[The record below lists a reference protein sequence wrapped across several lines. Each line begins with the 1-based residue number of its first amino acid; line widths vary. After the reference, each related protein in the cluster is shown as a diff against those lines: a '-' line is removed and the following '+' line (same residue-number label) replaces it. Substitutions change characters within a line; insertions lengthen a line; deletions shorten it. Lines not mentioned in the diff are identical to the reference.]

1 MSDTAPPPASPRREP
16 QVDVVRPLA
25 AVTRLPGAQA
35 KPEAAPKPVESP
47 ALPEPT
53 APAAD
58 PVAAPTEAP
67 PGGRATPEPQAPEPT
82 RAASRLRRLI
92 TVGGTLLVLFVLWE
106 VLTYFVA
113 YTDDAYV
120 RSDLVAVAPEITGR
134 IIAVHVVDNQE
145 VKVGDKLV
153 TIDPTPFQLEVNQR
167 QAQIDENAA
176 LVKVAQEELASSTA
190 ALAAATSA
198 HTYAVQE
205 QARYAVL
212 AAENNAPRAELD
224 RANDALRRSAAEMTI
239 SQVGITKARTS
250 INAHQAALAL
260 AKAEMATAQWKLSR
274 TIVVAPVNGSITNL
288 TTRPGDTATITIPMI
303 GIVDSDAWRIMAN
316 YKQYYVRQ
324 LAIGSTAWVWLDS
337 APWQLHRGKV
347 TGIARGFSRDPNAPM
362 LLPYVAPTTD
372 WIRLQRRIPVTIVLD
387 GPPPQGKLYMGADA
401 RTVIFP

>member
-1 MSDTAPPPASPRREP
+1 
-16 QVDVVRPLA
+16 V
-25 AVTRLPGAQA
+25 
-35 KPEAAPKPVESP
+35 
-47 ALPEPT
+47 
-53 APAAD
+53 
-58 PVAAPTEAP
+58 
-67 PGGRATPEPQAPEPT
+67 
-82 RAASRLRRLI
+82 RRLI

-167 QAQIDENAA
+167 QAQIDESTA

-190 ALAAATSA
+190 ALEAATSA

-224 RANDALRRSAAEMTI
+224 RANDALRRTTAEMTI
-239 SQVGITKARTS
+239 AQVGITKARTS

-274 TIVVAPVNGSITNL
+274 TVVVAPVNGSITNL
-288 TTRPGDTATITIPMI
+288 TTRPGDTATINIPMI

-347 TGIARGFSRDPNAPM
+347 TGIARGFSRDPQAPM